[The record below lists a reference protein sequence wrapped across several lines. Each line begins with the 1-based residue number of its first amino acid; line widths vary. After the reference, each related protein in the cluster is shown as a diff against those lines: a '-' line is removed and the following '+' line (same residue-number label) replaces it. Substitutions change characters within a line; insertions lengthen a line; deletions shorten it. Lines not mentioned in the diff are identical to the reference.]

1 MRFNEWADKEA
12 RKATV
17 RRRVREEEGKEA
29 LLTAKKAHI
38 HRQIQEPIA
47 HALGL

>member
-12 RKATV
+12 REATV
-17 RRRVREEEGKEA
+17 RRREEEGKEA

-38 HRQIQEPIA
+38 HRQIQKSIA
-47 HALGL
+47 DALGL